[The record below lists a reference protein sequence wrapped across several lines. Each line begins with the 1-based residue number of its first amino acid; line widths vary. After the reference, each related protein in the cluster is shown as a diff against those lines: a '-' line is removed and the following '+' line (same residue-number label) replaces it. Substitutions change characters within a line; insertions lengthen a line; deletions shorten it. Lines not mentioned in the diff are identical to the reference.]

1 MATLTVVVVSLVLAG
16 VDSALNRPSEIVLEN
31 NEYSGVLVAIGPSV
45 SEDQRIVDR
54 LQEILTKTSQAL
66 YEATN
71 SRAYLKDIAILIPKS
86 WAPKPEYQPARTELF
101 ERANIRV
108 DQVNPMYG
116 DSPYV
121 KQKAGCGE
129 GGDYIHLTP
138 TYVINEQFGQA
149 VFGPYGKTM
158 VHEWGHLRW
167 GLFDEYGM
175 DGPTGESYP
184 YFYSSASDGTVQAT
198 RCSAHHT
205 GRHINIQT
213 GRPCQIH
220 PNTGLP
226 ESACRFWPD
235 FTPNNP
241 ATGSYMFMQ
250 FLDKVASFCHS
261 DPSGD
266 PTSLHN
272 DEAPNKHNVQCGG
285 RSAWDVMDDH
295 PDFSQGANPPRQV
308 VSTRPE
314 FSLLQEVDR
323 RMVLVLDTSGSMRG
337 ERIQKLNQVA
347 QHFIRSTVADG
358 SWLGIVDFATRATTA
373 HALIQ
378 VADESAREQLAAAVP
393 SVTLGW
399 TCIGCGLLEG
409 LQILEDNG
417 SRNAT
422 GGILLVISDGIENQH
437 PNITE
442 AMPTVLAKGVIVDTI
457 AYSDAADA
465 NLESLAARTGGMSFF
480 YPEGNTS
487 TALNDAFTTT
497 VTARASEG
505 DNAPIQLVSEACALG
520 PGETHSNTVYMDSSV
535 GTDTTFNFFWQD
547 GTEPEVVV
555 KDPDGNDITQGH
567 PQYHVII
574 NMTTVQIKIRD
585 VAQVGKWSYNVTNTG
600 NQTQKVTIDVTSKAV
615 SMDTP
620 PITVSAQVSTS
631 DVSYSDTEPT
641 FLTVFAS
648 VTRGYVPVLGA
659 RVVAV
664 VEKPTG
670 DTHHTT
676 LLDDGAGADVTKNDG
691 VYSGYFLAF
700 SADGRYSV
708 SVRVDD
714 GDGQAKTVVVT
725 GQLGGTAGAL
735 PMNPAANLNVTVER
749 QKADQ
754 FQRISQGGVFSVKGL
769 SRVTPGNGSLPDIT
783 PPSRI
788 TDLRVSSVSFENLT
802 VTLGWTAVGN
812 DLTLNGP
819 AARYDLRYSRGFLSN
834 FSDWSNVTAG
844 MVVQGGPLS
853 PGQPLQAETYVIRM
867 AERGENVTYVFAV
880 RACDAAGNCADQSN
894 KVSASLAYV
903 PPLTT
908 QQPITT
914 SVTSQTPGKADAST
928 KFDSSP
934 KPAGRSQDG
943 TTTWLVV
950 GSVVGGVTVVAAA
963 VVIVLRALGKASVRK
978 VNTTPRHGRA
988 DAADTAT
995 PARANPAFRP
1005 DDV

>member
-1 MATLTVVVVSLVLAG
+1 MATLAVVVVSLVLAG
-16 VDSALNRPSEIVLEN
+16 VDSALNRPSEIVLDN
-31 NEYSGVLVAIGPSV
+31 NGYSGVLVAIGPSV
-45 SEDQRIVDR
+45 PEDQRIVDR
-54 LQEILTKTSQAL
+54 LQEILTETSQAL

-71 SRAYLKDIAILIPKS
+71 SRAYLKNIAILIPKS

-175 DGPTGESYP
+175 DGPTGDSYP

-205 GRHINIQT
+205 GRHINILT
-213 GRPCQIH
+213 GRPCQID

-250 FLDKVASFCHS
+250 FLNKVASFCHS

-285 RSAWDVMDDH
+285 RSAWDVMADH

-308 VSTRPE
+308 VSTRPD

-347 QHFIRSTVADG
+347 QHFIRNTVADG

-505 DNAPIQLVSEACALG
+505 DNPPIQQLVSEACALG
-520 PGETHSNTVYMDSSV
+520 PGETHSNTVYIDSSV

-547 GTEPEVVV
+547 GTAPEVVV
-555 KDPDGNDITQGH
+555 KDPDGNVITQGH

-600 NQTQKVTIDVTSKAV
+600 NQTQKVTIEVTSKAV
-615 SMDTP
+615 SMGTP

-714 GDGQAKTVVVT
+714 GDGQAETVVVT
-725 GQLGGTAGAL
+725 GQLGGTGGAL
-735 PMNPAANLNVTVER
+735 PMNPAADLNVTVER

-754 FQRISQGGVFSVKGL
+754 FQRVSQGGVFALKGFAL
-769 SRVTPGNGSLPDIT
+769 NLTDIT
-783 PPSRI
+783 PPS
-788 TDLRVSSVSFENLT
+788 
-802 VTLGWTAVGN
+802 
-812 DLTLNGP
+812 P
-819 AARYDLRYSRGFLSN
+819 AGYDLRYSRGFLAN

-853 PGQPLQAETYVIRM
+853 PRQPLQAETYVIRM
-867 AERGENVTYVFAV
+867 PERGENVTYVFAV
-880 RACDAAGNCADQSN
+880 RACDASGNCADQSN
-894 KVSASLAYV
+894 RVSASLAYV

-908 QQPITT
+908 QQPI
-914 SVTSQTPGKADAST
+914 TSQTPGKADAST

-934 KPAGRSQDG
+934 KPAAQSQDA

-950 GSVVGGVTVVAAA
+950 GSVVGGVTVVGAA

-978 VNTTPRHGRA
+978 VSITPRHGRA
-988 DAADTAT
+988 AADTAT

-1005 DDV
+1005 DEV